1 MKVKDILEIIDDF
14 APFSL
19 AYEWDNVG
27 LLCGSQNAEVTG
39 ICVCLDASKEAIKT
53 AIENGCNLII
63 THHPFIYRKIGDIDY
78 NSYFGQMLNMMIK
91 NDISLISAHTNIDKA
106 ENGINQKLAK
116 VLSLSD
122 IKVLEEE
129 KGYQNAG
136 MGRYGKIEKEMS
148 FEEFALFVKER
159 LNTPLRATGSL
170 DKKIKTVAVGGGS
183 CIEEADIAIEKGCD
197 VFVTGDV
204 KYHEALDNMR
214 DGLCIIDA
222 GHYATEICVLDIFC
236 EMLKDTDIKI
246 VKEKNTD
253 VYEFF
258 INNK

>member
-1 MKVKDILEIIDDF
+1 MRVKDILEIIDNF

-27 LLCGSQNAEVTG
+27 LLCGSKNAEVTG
-39 ICVCLDASKEAIKT
+39 ICVCLDASKEAIKK
-53 AIENGCNLII
+53 AIDNGCNLII
-63 THHPFIYRKIGDIDY
+63 THHPFIYGKIGDINY
-78 NSYFGQMLNMMIK
+78 ESYFGKMLSMLIK

-106 ENGINQKLAK
+106 QNGINQRLAQI
-116 VLSLSD
+116 LSLSD

-129 KGYQNAG
+129 KGYNGAG
-136 MGRYGKIEKEMS
+136 MGRYGKLQKEMS

-159 LNTPLRATGSL
+159 LNTPLRVTGNL
-170 DKKIKTVAVGGGS
+170 NTKIKTVAVGGGS

-204 KYHEALDNMR
+204 KYHGALDNLR
-214 DGLCIIDA
+214 EGLCIIDA

-236 EMLKDTDIKI
+236 EMLKDIDIKV
-246 VKEKNTD
+246 VKEENCD
-253 VYEFF
+253 VYKFL
-258 INNK
+258 

>member
-1 MKVKDILEIIDDF
+1 MRVKDILGIIDDF

-27 LLCGSQNAEVTG
+27 LLCGSENAEVTG

-53 AIENGCNLII
+53 AIENECNLII
-63 THHPFIYRKIGDIDY
+63 THHPFIYGKIGEINYD
-78 NSYFGQMLNMMIK
+78 SYFGEMLKMLIK

-106 ENGINQKLAK
+106 ENGINQRLAQI
-116 VLSLSD
+116 LSLSD

-129 KGYQNAG
+129 KGYPSAG
-136 MGRYGKIEKEMS
+136 MGRYGKLEKEMS
-148 FEEFALFVKER
+148 FEEFAIFVKER
-159 LNTPLRATGSL
+159 LNTPLRATGNL
-170 DKKIKTVAVGGGS
+170 KTKIKTVAVGGGS

-204 KYHEALDNMR
+204 KYHGALDNMR
-214 DGLCIIDA
+214 EGLCIIDA

-236 EMLKDTDIKI
+236 EMLKGIDIKV
-246 VKEKNTD
+246 VKEENCD
-253 VYEFF
+253 VYKFL
-258 INNK
+258 